1 MMEDMRT
8 ETIRSPQEM
17 PALAL
22 AYLGDAVWELFV
34 RQHLLALG
42 ELKPNRLQKT
52 SVYYVK
58 AKSQADIVHFLASNL
73 TEEEAGVVRR
83 GRNAKSGTVPKHAD
97 VIDYRHSTGFESL
110 LGYLFL
116 QRQHERLRD
125 LAEKAIEFVDTNLRK
140 GEFNGKNGTDK
151 AEEQGTNQ

>member
-1 MMEDMRT
+1 MEEMRT
-8 ETIRSPQEM
+8 ELIRPPQEM

-34 RQHLLALG
+34 RQHLLAMG
-42 ELKPNRLQKT
+42 ELRPHRLQKA
-52 SVYYVK
+52 SVHYVK
-58 AKSQADIVHFLASNL
+58 AKSQADIIHFLSKDL

-83 GRNAKSGTVPKHAD
+83 GRNAKSGTVPKNAD

-116 QRQHERLRD
+116 RGDHDRLRE
-125 LAEKAIEFVDTNLRK
+125 LAAAAIEFVDSKLRK
-140 GEFNGKNGTDK
+140 GDRNEKN
-151 AEEQGTNQ
+151 